1 MIRLFIVAMAIMLG
15 AIAGVVLFEVLRG
28 KRKAQPEFG
37 SEAWQIAYLER
48 LYKAEVR
55 Q

>member
-28 KRKAQPEFG
+28 KRKVEPEFG
-37 SEAWQIAYLER
+37 SEARQIAYLER
-48 LYKAEVR
+48 LYKTEVR